1 MISWLCDHGFSYKK
15 HSRVVVKRDK
25 AKQDLFEQAYSQVKE
40 GLSKNDDMLK
50 VEMLKNDTDDKEKDT
65 QTKDD
70 KAAAKEAML
79 NIILGKAKFVPNS
92 YLSDDSTIP
101 KGIFKYLTLA
111 SYSDSTL
118 FSLLKYDMDVKLI
131 AANTVSP
138 LLPINFSFTIHGISG
153 INRGDMF
160 KVNGIPTMYKNGF
173 FQVLSVKHV
182 INGMVWTTEVTGG
195 YRNK

>member
-1 MISWLCDHGFSYKK
+1 
-15 HSRVVVKRDK
+15 
-25 AKQDLFEQAYSQVKE
+25 
-40 GLSKNDDMLK
+40 MLK